1 MTIHPTLLLSF
12 RRVIVLALS
21 TALTLPLLPVAVA
34 QPGSSAAADPVVRQ
48 KEVLRDVLAE
58 LDPTTFDV
66 DALAL
71 AMAFEEPVD
80 IAAYVAEEIA
90 FEAYE
95 GLLRGPQGT
104 LVARAGNALDQS
116 VLLARLLTDAG
127 YEARVALGTLGDED
141 ARRLVMRMFATADA
155 AAGAGAVATDTVAED
170 AEETGAAATLA
181 RIAGTDVATIES
193 SLDALATLRPTD
205 LPAYQ
210 AAGEARTTMVS
221 ALAGAG
227 IDLGGDA
234 MASLLDETRS
244 YAWVEYRLF
253 EDEPWSEAHPAFGG
267 SEVPTLVAER
277 RFDGAVPDEL
287 LHKVRI
293 EVTLERKR
301 GEEFSTVAL
310 MEPWERP
317 AANLLGVPIEV
328 GNVPVGEGADVSLV
342 ELGTN
347 LAEVA
352 FFVPTLNGSMAPGAT
367 AFDTMGNV
375 VPPDA
380 AANAMAGVFQ
390 TAAEKTNAATSALG
404 ALGGGPADDEPFAL
418 TAQWVDYVLV
428 APGGAE
434 TRYRR
439 FVFDRRTPEARAAGG
454 SELLGQETLLEGI
467 LSQQTMMV
475 VNGALNAGY
484 VARQLGEQALGSLEI
499 LDALR
504 VAPADDTASVLV
516 AQLADVEVKDPLG
529 LVASFDLVGG
539 VDGGLAYR
547 AAPSLVLLRQAV
559 TPGDTPSG
567 AFGVDIV
574 ANARR
579 FLRLDGTGVRHDAE
593 RAILAGAWETKVEA
607 TYVERFGSQSQ
618 GTYAAFAEAGPGAVV
633 VAPFDV
639 AGLEDLVG
647 RAEVAAALPALRG
660 DVERGYAV
668 VLPAA
673 LPSAGGELAWWRV
686 DPATGETLGVG
697 ADGRGTAATEY
708 SIPFWVSATLAGVL
722 AVPGAM
728 VCASGPGG
736 MTMALCFCD
745 LAVVT
750 GVALAIGAAL
760 AAKFAG
766 AGLALFLYGDIGVG
780 TALAIPGLFT
790 GPCTW
795 VASDGRERRVCVLA

>member
-1 MTIHPTLLLSF
+1 MSILPMLLVTL
-12 RRVIVLALS
+12 RRLVVLALS
-21 TALTLPLLPVAVA
+21 TALSLPLLPVAVA
-34 QPGSSAAADPVVRQ
+34 QSGSAAAADPVARQ
-48 KEVLRDVLAE
+48 MEVLRDVLTE

-71 AMAFEEPVD
+71 EMAFEAPED
-80 IAAYVAEEIA
+80 IAAFVAEEVA
-90 FEAYE
+90 FEAYG

-104 LVARAGNALDQS
+104 LVAGAGNALDQS

-127 YEARVALGTLGDED
+127 YEARVALGALDEDD
-141 ARRLVMRMFATADA
+141 ARRLVLRMFEAAGSADSERGA
-155 AAGAGAVATDTVAED
+155 AAGATDDAED
-170 AEETGAAATLA
+170 ARVLA
-181 RIAGTDVATIES
+181 RITGADVGRVEA
-193 SLDALATLRPTD
+193 SLGALATLHPDDVPDYR
-205 LPAYQ
+205 
-210 AAGEARTTMVS
+210 AAGEARTLVVS
-221 ALAGAG
+221 ALQGAG
-227 IDLGGDA
+227 IGLGSDA
-234 MASLLDETRS
+234 MAALLDETRP

-267 SEVPTLVAER
+267 SDAPTLVAER
-277 RFDGAVPDEL
+277 HIDGVVPDEL

-342 ELGTN
+342 ELGTS

-352 FFVPTLNGSMAPGAT
+352 FFVPTLNGSVAPGAQ

-380 AANAMAGVFQ
+380 AASAMAGVFQ

-454 SELLGQETLLEGI
+454 PELLGQETLLEGI

-475 VNGALNAGY
+475 VTGALDAGY
-484 VARQLGEQALGSLEI
+484 VAQELGQQALGSLEI
-499 LDALR
+499 LEALR
-504 VAPADDTASVLV
+504 DAPVDDTASVLV
-516 AQLADVEVKDPLG
+516 ERLADVQVKDALG
-529 LVASFDLVGG
+529 LIASFDLVGAS
-539 VDGGLAYR
+539 DGGVAYR
-547 AAPSLVLLRQAV
+547 AAPSVVVLRQAV
-559 TPGDTPSG
+559 TPGETPSG

-579 FLRLDGTGVRHDAE
+579 ILRLEDSVVRHDAE
-593 RAILAGAWETKVEA
+593 RAILAGAWETRVEGS
-607 TYVERFGSQSQ
+607 YVERFGNPSQ
-618 GTYAAFAEAGPGAVV
+618 GTYAAFAGAGPGAAV
-633 VAPFDV
+633 VAPYDV
-639 AGLEDLVG
+639 EGLEGLTG
-647 RAEVAAALPALRG
+647 REEVAAAMPALRR

-668 VLPAA
+668 VLP
-673 LPSAGGELAWWRV
+673 SARATGVSDLAWWRV

-728 VCASGPGG
+728 ACATGPGG
-736 MTMALCFCD
+736 TAMALCFCD

-795 VASDGRERRVCVLA
+795 AASEGEDRWVCVPA